1 MSGRLEGRIAL
12 VTGASRG
19 IGAAVAERFAQEGA
33 QLILVARTV
42 GGLEEADDRVKAAGG
57 SATLVPMD
65 LTEFDRIDE
74 MGRALFERF
83 GHIDVLVGNHGQ
95 LGVLT
100 PLTHLDPEVWQ
111 SVIDANLTGHWRLI
125 RSIDPLLRAS
135 SSGRAIFV
143 TSGVARSVFPY
154 WGAYAVSKAALE
166 MLVKTYAAEAESTG
180 VKANIVDP
188 GATRT
193 GMRAAAFPGE
203 DPETLPPPE
212 AITDVFVDLAAA
224 DCGRTGDVVPVTVNP
239 ALV

>member
-1 MSGRLEGRIAL
+1 MAGRLEGRIAL

-19 IGAAVAERFAQEGA
+19 IGAAVATRFAREGA

-42 GGLEEADDRVKAAGG
+42 GGLEEVDDRIKAEGG
-57 SATLVPMD
+57 AATLVPLD
-65 LTEFDRIDE
+65 LTEFDSIDE
-74 MGRALFERF
+74 MGRALYERF
-83 GHIDVLVGNHGQ
+83 GRIDALVGNHAQ

-111 SVIDANLTGHWRLI
+111 SVIDANLSSHWRLI

-135 SSGRAIFV
+135 GSGRAIFV
-143 TSGVARSVFPY
+143 TSGVARHVFPY

-166 MLVKTYAAEAESTG
+166 MLVKTYAAEAESNG
-180 VKANIVDP
+180 IRANIVDP

-193 GMRAAAFPGE
+193 DMRAAAFPGE
-203 DPETLPPPE
+203 DPLTLPPPE

-224 DCGRTGDVVPVTVNP
+224 DCSRNGDVVPVTVD
-239 ALV
+239 ASLT

>member
-1 MSGRLEGRIAL
+1 VAGRLEGRIAL

-19 IGAAVAERFAQEGA
+19 IGAAVATRFAREGA

-42 GGLEEADDRVKAAGG
+42 GGLEEVDDRIKAEGG
-57 SATLVPMD
+57 SATLVPLD
-65 LTEFDRIDE
+65 LTEFDSIDE
-74 MGRALFERF
+74 MGRALYERF
-83 GHIDVLVGNHGQ
+83 GRIDALVGNHAQ

-111 SVIDANLTGHWRLI
+111 SVIDANLSSHWRLI

-135 SSGRAIFV
+135 GSGRAIFV
-143 TSGVARSVFPY
+143 TSGVARHVFPY

-166 MLVKTYAAEAESTG
+166 MLVKTYAAEAESNG
-180 VKANIVDP
+180 IRANIVDP

-193 GMRAAAFPGE
+193 DMRAAAFPGE
-203 DPETLPPPE
+203 DPLTLPPPE

-224 DCGRTGDVVPVTVNP
+224 DCSRNGDVVPVTVD
-239 ALV
+239 ASLT